1 MERDTL
7 TIYTVNR
14 GDTLYGIARKFGVPV
29 REITTLN
36 GLSNVDRLMVGQ
48 SLIIPASIKPGIL
61 VNGYAYPTISDITFN
76 FT

>member
-48 SLIIPASIKPGIL
+48 SLIIPASIKPSIL
-61 VNGYAYPTISDITFN
+61 VNGYAYPTISDT
-76 FT
+76 TLS